1 MKLSQAGIDL
11 IKHFEGCSHKAY
23 LCPAGVPTIGY
34 GATGPDIKLGMTWTQ
49 AQCDERFLHDVSSF
63 ERDVNSL
70 VKVPLTQGQFDALVS
85 FAYNCGSDIDSDDI
99 AEGLGDSTLLKLL
112 NDGHYDLAA
121 KQFGRWIS
129 KGTSAEPGLRRR
141 RKAEELLFI
150 G

>member
-11 IKHFEGCSHKAY
+11 IKHFEGCSFKSY
-23 LCPAGVPTIGY
+23 LCPAGVWTIGY
-34 GATGPDIKLGMTWTQ
+34 GHTQ
-49 AQCDERFLHDVSSF
+49 GVTESMVWDSKRCDEAFLQDVASF

-112 NDGHYDLAA
+112 NQGHYDLAA

-141 RKAEELLFI
+141 RKAEELLFL

>member
-1 MKLSQAGIDL
+1 MKLSQTGIDL
-11 IKHFEGCSHKAY
+11 IQHFEGCSFKSY
-23 LCPAGVPTIGY
+23 LCPAGVWTIGY
-34 GATGPDIKLGMTWTQ
+34 GHTKGVTEGMVWDSKQ
-49 AQCDERFLHDVSSF
+49 CNEAFLLDVAQF

-121 KQFGRWIS
+121 RQFARWIS
-129 KGTSAEPGLRRR
+129 RGTSAEPGLRRR
-141 RKAEELLFI
+141 RKAEELLFL

>member
-1 MKLSQAGIDL
+1 MQA
-11 IKHFEGCSHKAY
+11 
-23 LCPAGVPTIGY
+23 Y
-34 GATGPDIKLGMTWTQ
+34 GADVALFDCRLGP
-49 AQCDERFLHDVSSF
+49 
-63 ERDVNSL
+63 L

-85 FAYNCGSDIDSDDI
+85 FAYNCGSDVVGDDI

-112 NDGHYDLAA
+112 NQGHYDLAA

-129 KGTSAEPGLRRR
+129 KGTSAEPGVRRR

>member
-11 IKHFEGCSHKAY
+11 IKHFEGCSFKSY
-23 LCPAGVPTIGY
+23 LCPAGVWTIGY
-34 GATGPDIKLGMTWTQ
+34 GHTQGVTEGMVWDSK
-49 AQCDERFLHDVSSF
+49 QCDEAFLQDVAQF

-85 FAYNCGSDIDSDDI
+85 FAYNCGSDIDGDDI

-112 NDGHYDLAA
+112 NQGHYDLAA

-129 KGTSAEPGLRRR
+129 RGTSAEPGLRRR

>member
-11 IKHFEGCSHKAY
+11 IKHFEGCSLKSY
-23 LCPAGVPTIGY
+23 LCPAGVWTIGF
-34 GATGPDIKLGMTWTQ
+34 GHTGSNVTEGLVWSQ
-49 AQCDERFLHDVSSF
+49 ADADEWLRHDCEQF

-112 NDGHYDLAA
+112 NQGHYDLAA

>member
-11 IKHFEGCSHKAY
+11 IQHFEGCSFKAY
-23 LCPAGVPTIGY
+23 LCPAGVWTIGY
-34 GATGPDIKLGMTWTQ
+34 GHTGAEVRDGLVWDSN
-49 AQCDERFLHDVSSF
+49 QCNEAFLRDVSQF

-85 FAYNCGSDIDSDDI
+85 FAYNCGSDIDADDK
-99 AEGLGDSTLLKLL
+99 AEGLGDSTLLRLL
-112 NDGHYDLAA
+112 NEGHADLAA
-121 KQFGRWIS
+121 RQFERWIS
-129 KGTSAEPGLRRR
+129 KGTAAEPGLRRR